1 MKIRTQDL
9 IGPAL
14 DWAVAKCQNI
24 KVSVRFCKK
33 ENEPYK
39 YVWFQTQEYS
49 PFTDDLVWVIYSP
62 SKTWSQAGP
71 IIDREKI
78 TLDYDFD
85 GQGLSLWTARKY
97 AFDGTLLWAES
108 GDSPLIAA
116 MRCFVACRLG
126 DEVDIPE
133 ELCK

>member
-9 IGPAL
+9 TGPAL
-14 DWAVAKCQNI
+14 DWAVAKAEDNEDCRDPYVTRTRDGMETYV
-24 KVSVRFCKK
+24 KVTTFSGY
-33 ENEPYK
+33 EADWEP
-39 YVWFQTQEYS
+39 S
-49 PFTDDLVWVIYSP
+49 AD
-62 SKTWSQAGP
+62 WSQAGP
-71 IIDREKI
+71 IIERDKI

-97 AFDGTLLWAES
+97 AFDGTLLWAEF

-116 MRCFVACRLG
+116 MRCFVASRLD
-126 DEVDIPE
+126 DEIDIPE

>member
-14 DWAVAKCQNI
+14 DWAAAKAEDNEDCRDPYVTRTRDGMETYV
-24 KVSVRFCKK
+24 KVTTFSGYETDWEPSV
-33 ENEPYK
+33 
-39 YVWFQTQEYS
+39 
-49 PFTDDLVWVIYSP
+49 D
-62 SKTWSQAGP
+62 WSQAGP
-71 IIDREKI
+71 IIEREKI
-78 TLDYDFD
+78 TLDYDYD
-85 GQGLSLWTARKY
+85 GQGLSLWTARKC

-116 MRCFVACRLG
+116 MRCFVASRLG
-126 DEVDIPE
+126 DEVEIPG

>member
-1 MKIRTQDL
+1 MKIKVKDL

-14 DWAVAKCQNI
+14 DWAVAKAEDNEDCRDPYVTRTRDGMETYV
-24 KVSVRFCKK
+24 KVTTFSGY
-33 ENEPYK
+33 ETDWEP
-39 YVWFQTQEYS
+39 S
-49 PFTDDLVWVIYSP
+49 AD
-62 SKTWSQAGP
+62 WSQAGP
-71 IIDREKI
+71 IIEREKI

-116 MRCFVACRLG
+116 MRCFITSHLG
-126 DEVDIPE
+126 DEVEIPE
-133 ELCK
+133 ELIET

>member
-14 DWAVAKCQNI
+14 DWAVAKAEDNEDCRDPYVTRTRDGMETYV
-24 KVSVRFCKK
+24 KVTTFSGY
-33 ENEPYK
+33 EADWEP
-39 YVWFQTQEYS
+39 S
-49 PFTDDLVWVIYSP
+49 AD
-62 SKTWSQAGP
+62 WSQAGP
-71 IIDREKI
+71 IIEREKI

-116 MRCFVACRLG
+116 MRCFVQSRLG
-126 DEVDIPE
+126 DKVEIPE
-133 ELCK
+133 ELMK

>member
-1 MKIRTQDL
+1 MKVKTKDL
-9 IGPAL
+9 EDVLL

-49 PFTDDLVWVIYSP
+49 PSTNDLVWVIYSP
-62 SKTWSQAGP
+62 SKNWDQAGP
-71 IIDREKI
+71 IIDREDIHWGFGTK
-78 TLDYDFD
+78 D
-85 GQGLSLWTARKY
+85 GNKVVIASKFGHHVKP
-97 AFDGTLLWAES
+97 LL
-108 GDSPLIAA
+108 GPTPLIAA
-116 MRCFVACRLG
+116 MRCFVESRLG
-126 DEVDIPE
+126 DEVEIPE

>member
-1 MKIRTQDL
+1 MKIKVKDL

-14 DWAVAKCQNI
+14 DWAVAKAEDNEDCRDPYVTRTRDGMETYV
-24 KVSVRFCKK
+24 KVTTFSGY
-33 ENEPYK
+33 EADWEP
-39 YVWFQTQEYS
+39 S
-49 PFTDDLVWVIYSP
+49 AD
-62 SKTWSQAGP
+62 WSQAGP
-71 IIDREKI
+71 IIEREKI
-78 TLDYDFD
+78 TLDYDYD

-116 MRCFVACRLG
+116 MRCFVACRLD

-133 ELCK
+133 ELMK